1 MLQLERLDEG
11 MRTRVL
17 RVAAGLSQYG
27 IALWAGIDR
36 RRLSE
41 HERGER
47 PLSKEELAR
56 VTTAL
61 AGLMATPSKETTGA
75 VA

>member
-1 MLQLERLDEG
+1 MLRLDTLDEG
-11 MRTRVL
+11 TKTRVF
-17 RVAAGLSQYG
+17 RVAVGLSQYDL
-27 IALWAGIDR
+27 AARAGIDR

-47 PLSKEELAR
+47 ALREEELAR
-56 VTTAL
+56 VRAVL
-61 AGLMATPSKETTGA
+61 DGGSLNEASGATSA